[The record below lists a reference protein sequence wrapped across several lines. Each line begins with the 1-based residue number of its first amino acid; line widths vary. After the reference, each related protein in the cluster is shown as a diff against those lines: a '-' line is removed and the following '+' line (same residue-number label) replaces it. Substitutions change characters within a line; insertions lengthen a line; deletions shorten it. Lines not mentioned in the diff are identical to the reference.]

1 VSQRPDENG
10 PLASLLRALPTPE
23 PSSEF
28 LAGARRR
35 YLEAIE
41 ARERREV
48 FTGLVAAL
56 VGLAA
61 IVILLGPT
69 IEPAAL
75 VAWLAETTAD
85 VARWTTG
92 IGVVLALVPLAVW
105 PSVSLGLVALV
116 LSLVLLARVRSPA
129 ILK

>member
-35 YLEAIE
+35 YLEAVE

-69 IEPAAL
+69 VEPAAL

-116 LSLVLLARVRSPA
+116 LSLVLLARVCSPA